1 MEVSLGWFWSL
12 VYDQRLTH
20 TTERRM
26 PFCRVTIWGWSFDL
40 KFISICWAYNTH
52 YQILSIHY
60 VIPPRLSRWFLPHED
75 MMILNLMMVVW
86 YFGATLTRPRSG
98 SSLRG
103 LESIYHNI
111 LPLILTFILMS
122 SCCVD
127 RQGIYYLPLG
137 RSRDAHLNVLFR
149 CSAHWNWYGYR
160 VGEPSENV
168 GELTYVR
175 TQ

>member
-1 MEVSLGWFWSL
+1 MKTWWSS
-12 VYDQRLTH
+12 
-20 TTERRM
+20 
-26 PFCRVTIWGWSFDL
+26 IWWWWCD
-40 KFISICWAYNTH
+40 T
-52 YQILSIHY
+52 
-60 VIPPRLSRWFLPHED
+60 
-75 MMILNLMMVVW
+75 
-86 YFGATLTRPRSG
+86 FGATLTRPRSG

-149 CSAHWNWYGYR
+149 CSAHWNWYGYW
-160 VGEPSENV
+160 VGEPNGKIREV
-168 GELTYVR
+168 KYEGGIRRCTCVR
-175 TQ
+175 KDSIEMIRWWEYSYEGKVVCWWETDIYHNLNEMMISRWESRE